1 MWKPVAKLTEQD
13 TERGMKLV
21 IGDGLAAE
29 VMTTLTS
36 GAFLVAMALM
46 LGASN
51 LQIGVLSALPT
62 FTNIFQLISIWLVRR
77 SNNRRAVTVICTI
90 VARIPLV
97 VIGVIPLLFPG
108 AASIHFLIVFL
119 SCFYFFGS
127 LAGPAWNAWIKDL
140 VPESMLGSYFSR
152 RGSYTQTLNVVLSLA
167 AALGVDYI
175 RRQYPQYELDTYYF
189 LFLLAGA
196 AGLTGAAILSRAPEP
211 QMYMDK
217 ENVFRL
223 LKRPL
228 SDLNFVRLL
237 VFNSAWVFAMNI
249 AQPFFTVYMMKGMGL
264 SLSSITVLAIISQ
277 LFGIFTIRI
286 WGKFA
291 DRYSNKTIIA
301 ISAPL
306 YIISLILWCFVGIY
320 TKLYA
325 NIILL
330 VIVHMLMGIAN
341 AGINLSITNIGL
353 KLAPSKDAIVYLSA
367 KNIITAVFSALGP
380 IAGGVLADFF
390 EHKSLR
396 IDAQWQGE
404 KSNLLLH
411 LVALH
416 EWNFLFLIAAVIALI
431 SLEMLMVVNETGE
444 VEKNVVVRIMRSS
457 IKNNLKD
464 YYLIGNLVTLHD
476 RFWGYILRRKPS

>member
-1 MWKPVAKLTEQD
+1 
-13 TERGMKLV
+13 MKLV

-264 SLSSITVLAIISQ
+264 SLSSITVLTIISQ

-404 KSNLLLH
+404 KSSLLLH

>member
-1 MWKPVAKLTEQD
+1 M
-13 TERGMKLV
+13 RLV

-90 VARIPLV
+90 LARIPLV
-97 VIGVIPLLFPG
+97 VIGVVPLIFPG
-108 AASIHFLIVFL
+108 AAGIQFLIVFL
-119 SCFYFFGS
+119 SVFYFFGS
-127 LAGPAWNAWIKDL
+127 LAGPSWNAWVKDL

-175 RRQYPQYELDTYYF
+175 RKQYPQYELDTYYL
-189 LFLLAGA
+189 LFLLAGI
-196 AGLTGAAILSRAPEP
+196 AGLTGAAILSRAPE
-211 QMYMDK
+211 QQVYMDK
-217 ENVFRL
+217 ENIFRL

-237 VFNSAWVFAMNI
+237 VFNSAWVFAMSI

-264 SLSSITVLAIISQ
+264 SLSYITVLTIISQ

-286 WGKFA
+286 WGTFA

-320 TKLYA
+320 TKMYA

-330 VIVHMLMGIAN
+330 VIVHILMGVAN

-353 KLAPSKDAIVYLSA
+353 KLAPAKDAIVYLSA

-380 IAGGVLADFF
+380 VAGGILADFF
-390 EHKSLR
+390 EHKSLKV
-396 IDAQWQGE
+396 DAVWKGE
-404 KSNLLLH
+404 THSLQLH

-416 EWNFLFLIAAVIALI
+416 EWNFLFLIAAVIAVI

-444 VEKNVVVRIMRSS
+444 VEKNTVVRIMRSS

-464 YYLIGNLVTLHD
+464 YYLIGNLITLHD
-476 RFWGYILRRKPS
+476 RFWGYVLRRKPS

>member
-1 MWKPVAKLTEQD
+1 MWKPVPKLTQED

-77 SNNRRAVTVICTI
+77 SNNRRVVTVICTI
-90 VARIPLV
+90 LARIPLV

-175 RRQYPQYELDTYYF
+175 RRHYPRYELDTYYF

-196 AGLTGAAILSRAPEP
+196 AGLTGAVILSRAPEP

-223 LKRPL
+223 LRRPL
-228 SDLNFVRLL
+228 TDLNFVRLL

-264 SLSSITVLAIISQ
+264 SLSSITTLTIISQ

-286 WGKFA
+286 WGRFA

-330 VIVHMLMGIAN
+330 VIVHALMGIAN

-353 KLAPSKDAIVYLSA
+353 KLAPIKDAIVYLSA

-380 IAGGVLADFF
+380 VAGGLLADFF

-396 IDAQWQGE
+396 IDALWQGD
-404 KSNLLLH
+404 KHSLLLH

-416 EWNFLFLIAAVIALI
+416 EWNFLFLIAAVIAII

-464 YYLIGNLVTLHD
+464 YYLIGNLITLHD

>member
-1 MWKPVAKLTEQD
+1 MWKPVAKLTQED
-13 TERGMKLV
+13 TERGMRLV

-90 VARIPLV
+90 LARIPLV
-97 VIGVIPLLFPG
+97 VIGVVPLIFPG
-108 AASIHFLIVFL
+108 AAGIQFLIVFL
-119 SCFYFFGS
+119 SVFYFFGS
-127 LAGPAWNAWIKDL
+127 LAGPSWNAWVKDL

-175 RRQYPQYELDTYYF
+175 RKQYPQYELDTYYL
-189 LFLLAGA
+189 LFLLAGI
-196 AGLTGAAILSRAPEP
+196 AGLTGAAILSRAPE
-211 QMYMDK
+211 QQVYMDK
-217 ENVFRL
+217 ENIFRL

-237 VFNSAWVFAMNI
+237 VFNSAWVFAMSI

-264 SLSSITVLAIISQ
+264 SLSYITVLTIISQ

-286 WGKFA
+286 WGTFA

-320 TKLYA
+320 TKMYA

-330 VIVHMLMGIAN
+330 VIVHILMGVAN

-353 KLAPSKDAIVYLSA
+353 KLAPAKDAIVYLSA

-380 IAGGVLADFF
+380 VAGGILADFF
-390 EHKSLR
+390 EHKSLKV
-396 IDAQWQGE
+396 DAVWKGE
-404 KSNLLLH
+404 THSLQLH

-416 EWNFLFLIAAVIALI
+416 EWNFLFLIAAVIAVI

-444 VEKNVVVRIMRSS
+444 VEKNTVVRIMRSS

-464 YYLIGNLVTLHD
+464 YYLIGNLITLHD
-476 RFWGYILRRKPS
+476 RFWGYVLRRKPS

>member
-1 MWKPVAKLTEQD
+1 
-13 TERGMKLV
+13 MKLV

-404 KSNLLLH
+404 KSSLLLH

>member
-1 MWKPVAKLTEQD
+1 M
-13 TERGMKLV
+13 RLV

-90 VARIPLV
+90 LARIPLV
-97 VIGVIPLLFPG
+97 VIGVVPLIFPG
-108 AASIHFLIVFL
+108 AAGIQFLIVFL
-119 SCFYFFGS
+119 SVFYFFGS
-127 LAGPAWNAWIKDL
+127 LAGPSWNAWVKDL

-175 RRQYPQYELDTYYF
+175 RKQYPQNELDTYYL
-189 LFLLAGA
+189 LFLLAGI
-196 AGLTGAAILSRAPEP
+196 AGLTGAAILSRAPE
-211 QMYMDK
+211 QQVYMDK
-217 ENVFRL
+217 ENIFRL

-237 VFNSAWVFAMNI
+237 VFNSAWVFAMSI

-264 SLSSITVLAIISQ
+264 SLSYITVLTIISQ

-286 WGKFA
+286 WGTFA

-320 TKLYA
+320 TKMYA

-330 VIVHMLMGIAN
+330 VIVHILMGVAN

-353 KLAPSKDAIVYLSA
+353 KLAPAKDAIVYLSA

-380 IAGGVLADFF
+380 VAGGILADFF
-390 EHKSLR
+390 EHKSLKV
-396 IDAQWQGE
+396 DAVWKGE
-404 KSNLLLH
+404 THSLQLH

-416 EWNFLFLIAAVIALI
+416 EWNFLFLIAAVIAVI

-444 VEKNVVVRIMRSS
+444 VEKNTVVRIMRSS

-464 YYLIGNLVTLHD
+464 YYLIGNLITLHD
-476 RFWGYILRRKPS
+476 RFWGYVLRRKPS

>member
-1 MWKPVAKLTEQD
+1 MWKPVAKLTQED
-13 TERGMKLV
+13 RERGMKLV

-90 VARIPLV
+90 LARIPLV
-97 VIGVIPLLFPG
+97 VIGVIPLIFPG

-119 SCFYFFGS
+119 SFFYFFGS
-127 LAGPAWNAWIKDL
+127 LAGPSWNAWVKDL

-152 RGSYTQTLNVVLSLA
+152 RGSYTQTLNVVLSLV

-175 RRQYPQYELDTYYF
+175 RKQYPQYELNTYYGLFF
-189 LFLLAGA
+189 LAGIAGLAGA
-196 AGLTGAAILSRAPEP
+196 VILSRAPEP
-211 QMYMDK
+211 QAYLDK
-217 ENVFRL
+217 ENVFKL
-223 LKRPL
+223 LRRPL

-264 SLSSITVLAIISQ
+264 SLSYITVLTIISQ

-330 VIVHMLMGIAN
+330 VIVHILMGIAN
-341 AGINLSITNIGL
+341 AGINLSLTNIGL
-353 KLAPSKDAIVYLSA
+353 KLAPAKDAIVYLSA

-380 IAGGVLADFF
+380 VAGGILADFF

-396 IDAQWQGE
+396 IKALWQSE
-404 KSNLLLH
+404 TNSLSLH
-411 LVALH
+411 LVNLH
-416 EWNFLFLIAAVIALI
+416 EWNFLFLIAAVIAII

-457 IKNNLKD
+457 IKSNLKD
-464 YYLIGNLVTLHD
+464 YYLLGNLITWHD

>member
-1 MWKPVAKLTEQD
+1 MWKPVAKLTQED
-13 TERGMKLV
+13 TERGMRLV

-90 VARIPLV
+90 LARIPLV
-97 VIGVIPLLFPG
+97 VIGVVPLIFPG
-108 AASIHFLIVFL
+108 AAGIQFLIVFL
-119 SCFYFFGS
+119 SVFYFFGS
-127 LAGPAWNAWIKDL
+127 LAGPSWNAWVKDL

-175 RRQYPQYELDTYYF
+175 RKQYPQNELDTYYL
-189 LFLLAGA
+189 LFLLAGI
-196 AGLTGAAILSRAPEP
+196 AGLTGAAILSRAPE
-211 QMYMDK
+211 QQVYMDK
-217 ENVFRL
+217 ENIFRL

-237 VFNSAWVFAMNI
+237 VFNSAWVFAMSI

-264 SLSSITVLAIISQ
+264 SLSYITVLTIISQ

-286 WGKFA
+286 WGTFA

-320 TKLYA
+320 TKMYA

-330 VIVHMLMGIAN
+330 VIVHILMGVAN

-353 KLAPSKDAIVYLSA
+353 KLAPAKDAIVYLSA

-380 IAGGVLADFF
+380 VAGGILADFF
-390 EHKSLR
+390 EHKSLKV
-396 IDAQWQGE
+396 DAVWKGE
-404 KSNLLLH
+404 THSLQLH

-416 EWNFLFLIAAVIALI
+416 EWNFLFLIAAVIAVI

-444 VEKNVVVRIMRSS
+444 VEKNTVVRIMRSS

-464 YYLIGNLVTLHD
+464 YYLIGNLITLHD
-476 RFWGYILRRKPS
+476 RFWGYVLRRKPS

>member
-264 SLSSITVLAIISQ
+264 SLSSITVLTIISQ

-404 KSNLLLH
+404 KSSLLLH

>member
-1 MWKPVAKLTEQD
+1 
-13 TERGMKLV
+13 MKLV

>member
-404 KSNLLLH
+404 KSSLLLH